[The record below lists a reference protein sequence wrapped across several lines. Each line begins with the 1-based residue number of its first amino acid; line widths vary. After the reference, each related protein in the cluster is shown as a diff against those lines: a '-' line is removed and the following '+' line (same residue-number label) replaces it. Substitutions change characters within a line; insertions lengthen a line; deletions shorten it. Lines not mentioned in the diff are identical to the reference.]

1 MPFLQMAVYYCL
13 ENGSLYDSNYEPKYS
28 YFPLQ
33 YKGKHWMF
41 KYEGGPIDYWVVWR
55 AAHAS
60 EDAKRLIRDYEV
72 IHETA
77 NLELFR
83 LRSKAITSDIECEKL
98 E

>member
-1 MPFLQMAVYYCL
+1 
-13 ENGSLYDSNYEPKYS
+13 
-28 YFPLQ
+28 
-33 YKGKHWMF
+33 MF

-60 EDAKRLIRDYEV
+60 EDAKLLVRDYEV

-77 NLELFR
+77 NLKLFR
-83 LRSKAITSDIECEKL
+83 LRSKAITSEIEGEKL